1 MKLITTQL
9 PFSPIEDPFK
19 VEHGGFYRRWLSM
32 IDDIDYLKKVV
43 SSITSTTEDIW
54 VPIWKYHGKI
64 FEDEGD
70 AFAQKGNKNEARQKY
85 LQAKTFYSI
94 GRFPDLITE
103 SKKEIHEDCLRAF
116 DKASQWLN
124 PPLKIVKINHKGKSI
139 RCHLRQPLKKGKH
152 PAVLIMC
159 GADVFKEDRAWACD
173 LAIENDMTGLVMD
186 APGTAENP
194 FPWEPESVS
203 AWKAAIDYLANLRD
217 VDENRIGAFGISR
230 GGYSVMQLAGC
241 YNNRVKAVVANA
253 GHPFGYKMTKDELE
267 NYLVAR
273 NKRAEYIYGKKGGP
287 LSFPKW
293 TAEDED
299 KIFKKWALSELGILD
314 KINQPILLINGK
326 HDYIS
331 PVGNIY
337 FMLEHGSTTGK
348 EARVYSDAG
357 PVSYTHLTLP
367 TKA

>member
-54 VPIWKYHGKI
+54 VPIWKNHGKI
-64 FEDEGD
+64 LEEEGD
-70 AFAQKGNKNEARQKY
+70 AFAQKGNKNKARQKY

-124 PPLKIVKINHKGKSI
+124 PPLNIVKINHKGKSI

-173 LAIENDMTGLVMD
+173 LAIENDMTGRVMD

-194 FPWEPESVS
+194 FHWEPESVS

-217 VDENRIGAFGISR
+217 VDEKRIGAFGISR

-273 NKRAEYIYGKKGGP
+273 NKRAEYIYGKKRGP

-293 TAEDED
+293 TAND
-299 KIFKKWALSELGILD
+299 
-314 KINQPILLINGK
+314 
-326 HDYIS
+326 
-331 PVGNIY
+331 
-337 FMLEHGSTTGK
+337 
-348 EARVYSDAG
+348 
-357 PVSYTHLTLP
+357 
-367 TKA
+367 

>member
-1 MKLITTQL
+1 
-9 PFSPIEDPFK
+9 
-19 VEHGGFYRRWLSM
+19 
-32 IDDIDYLKKVV
+32 
-43 SSITSTTEDIW
+43 
-54 VPIWKYHGKI
+54 
-64 FEDEGD
+64 
-70 AFAQKGNKNEARQKY
+70 
-85 LQAKTFYSI
+85 
-94 GRFPDLITE
+94 
-103 SKKEIHEDCLRAF
+103 
-116 DKASQWLN
+116 
-124 PPLKIVKINHKGKSI
+124 
-139 RCHLRQPLKKGKH
+139 
-152 PAVLIMC
+152 
-159 GADVFKEDRAWACD
+159 
-173 LAIENDMTGLVMD
+173 MTGLVMD

-357 PVSYTHLTLP
+357 HCAFKYFDHWAPESFRWLKEKLSQ
-367 TKA
+367 